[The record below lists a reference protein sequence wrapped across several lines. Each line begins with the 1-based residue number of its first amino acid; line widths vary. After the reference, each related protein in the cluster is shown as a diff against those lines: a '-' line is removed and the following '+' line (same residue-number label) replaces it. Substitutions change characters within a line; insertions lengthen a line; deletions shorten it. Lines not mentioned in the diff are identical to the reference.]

1 MNDIRKIIGIKVI
14 NCPVC
19 RKLIYPGDTFC
30 YNCGNF
36 VDPELGYVYED
47 EGVMENDTRRSNYN
61 LERMEDE

>member
-1 MNDIRKIIGIKVI
+1 MNDIRKIIGIKVKK
-14 NCPVC
+14 CPVC

-47 EGVMENDTRRSNYN
+47 EGVMENDTRRSN
-61 LERMEDE
+61 